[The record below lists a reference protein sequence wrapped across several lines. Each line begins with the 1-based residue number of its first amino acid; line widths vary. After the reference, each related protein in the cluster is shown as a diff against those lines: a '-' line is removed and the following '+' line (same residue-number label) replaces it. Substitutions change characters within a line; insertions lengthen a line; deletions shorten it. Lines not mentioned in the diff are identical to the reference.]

1 MSNSFKGDFL
11 GFTFNGIHSSELGIV
26 RVNIGG
32 RGQLD
37 LSPQFKDN
45 TVDVPGSDGIYYLT
59 TQYQQ
64 KQFQISFAF
73 DNVSETNI
81 KTMRTLFSAK
91 EVYSLIFDEEP
102 YRSYDVKV
110 SAPVKLSYI
119 CFDNAD
125 NTARVYKGEG
135 DVTFTAFY
143 PFAKAPYKTWTEYVE
158 TTEGDRHYDINGVC
172 IEEWLDAANLKEN
185 LTDYDAFIGTDALL
199 YNPGDVVSPMSFV
212 FQVKESGYFQ
222 VKYTKSGDTKG
233 IVIIDTSELTDENY
247 YRFNSKTR
255 LLEGGAIVSNVFV
268 PDGLVYNQAI
278 IAGDFFSIDPAAST
292 VEQKLVQSSTTMCLI
307 SQIQYDYL
315 YV

>member
-11 GFTFNGIHSSELGIV
+11 GFTFNNIHSSELGIV
-26 RVNIGG
+26 RVNTGN
-32 RGQLD
+32 RGYLD
-37 LSPQFKDN
+37 LSPQFKDD
-45 TVDVPGSDGIYYLT
+45 TIEVPGSDGIYYLT

-64 KQFQISFAF
+64 KQFQVSFAF
-73 DNVSETNI
+73 DNVSEANI

-91 EVYSLIFDEEP
+91 EVCTLIFDEEP

-135 DVTFTAFY
+135 DVIFTAFY
-143 PFAKAPYKTWTEYVE
+143 PFAKAPYKTWTEYVA
-158 TTEGDRHYDINGVC
+158 TTEGGRHYDINGVC

-185 LTDYDAFIGTDALL
+185 LTGYDEFVGTEALL
-199 YNPGDVVSPMSFV
+199 YNPGDVASPMSFV

-233 IVIIDTSELTDENY
+233 IVIIDTSKLTNENY

-255 LLEGGAIVSNVFV
+255 LLEGGAIVSNIFV
-268 PDGLVYNQAI
+268 PNGLIYNQAI
-278 IAGDFFSIDPAAST
+278 IAGDFFSIEPAPST
-292 VEQKLVQSSTTMCLI
+292 VVQKLVCSSETICLI

-315 YV
+315 YI